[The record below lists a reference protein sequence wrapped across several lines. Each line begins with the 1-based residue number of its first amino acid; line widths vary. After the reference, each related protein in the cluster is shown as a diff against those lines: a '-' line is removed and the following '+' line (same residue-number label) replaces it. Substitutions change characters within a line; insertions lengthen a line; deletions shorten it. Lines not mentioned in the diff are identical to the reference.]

1 MMLVGEGANG
11 KSTFLYVLTRTLGKQ
26 NVSSIPLQIISNNRF
41 ALAELYGKMADVYP
55 DLPAVALKDTG
66 LFKSLVTGEMI
77 SGEYKFRGRFDFEPY
92 AKLLFSCNKMPQTP
106 DDTDAFFRRWLIL
119 AFPNQFLADNPKTD
133 PNLKEKLT
141 TPEELSGILNWA
153 LEGLQRLLKQGKFS
167 TGETVEQ
174 TRDRYT
180 LLSNPVQ
187 AFAETRLV
195 VATGKMETKENVYN
209 GYTKF
214 CREHNLPTISKNAF
228 SMQLPQYIPCT
239 DSQAKIQGKVTRVWR
254 DIQLKENEGG
264 SRGIE
269 GNSSSISATKVGI
282 KNEIRKRIEKSATSL
297 PTLENFEELGG
308 DENESEQEES

>member
-1 MMLVGEGANG
+1 
-11 KSTFLYVLTRTLGKQ
+11 
-26 NVSSIPLQIISNNRF
+26 
-41 ALAELYGKMADVYP
+41 MADVYP

-119 AFPNQFLADNPKTD
+119 AFPNQFLADNTKTD

-167 TGETVEQ
+167 IGETVEQ

-180 LLSNPVQ
+180 LLSNPVR
-187 AFAETRLV
+187 AFAESRLDI
-195 VATGKMETKENVYN
+195 APGKIVTKKDVYN
-209 GYTKF
+209 AFIQF
-214 CREHNLPTISKNAF
+214 CGEHNLPTISKNAF
-228 SMQLPQYIPCT
+228 AMQLPQYIPCA
-239 DSQAKIQGKVTRVWR
+239 DSRTKIQGESIRVWR
-254 DIQLKENEGG
+254 DIQFKDDISDKGDTISIFAVKMELKEKTVVGEGK
-264 SRGIE
+264 E
-269 GNSSSISATKVGI
+269 T
-282 KNEIRKRIEKSATSL
+282 EL
-297 PTLENFEELGG
+297 PSTLLTLENFKELGC
-308 DENESEQEES
+308 DEKGSEQEVG